1 MSSSSLH
8 IANET
13 VMAKKKTREK
23 DGLKWVSLQ
32 LMAGMTRDEVWR
44 AYKEACQE
52 VHEVTEEDFV
62 EMMRPVS
69 TFLHAPYACIIE
81 EVWEGLFESDLLG
94 QKLFHQG
101 RGKKGMVNYYVLLN
115 LLSVM
120 MEMEDSPFR
129 LGTRMI
135 NVSEA
140 LCLEERYYRGRSSY
154 SLESNEENRMKGIV
168 RQIYGKRKNI
178 NK

>member
-1 MSSSSLH
+1 
-8 IANET
+8 
-13 VMAKKKTREK
+13 MAKKKTRKEQ
-23 DGLKWVSLQ
+23 GNKWVALK
-32 LMAGMTRDEVWR
+32 LRTGMTRDEVWR
-44 AYKEACQE
+44 AYREACQE

-62 EMMRPVS
+62 EMLQPVS
-69 TFLHAPYACIIE
+69 PFLHAQHACIIQ

-129 LGTRMI
+129 LGTRII

-140 LCLEERYYRGRSSY
+140 LRLEERYYRGRSSY
-154 SLESNEENRMKGIV
+154 SLEPNEENRMKGIV
-168 RQIYGKRKNI
+168 RQIYGKRKR